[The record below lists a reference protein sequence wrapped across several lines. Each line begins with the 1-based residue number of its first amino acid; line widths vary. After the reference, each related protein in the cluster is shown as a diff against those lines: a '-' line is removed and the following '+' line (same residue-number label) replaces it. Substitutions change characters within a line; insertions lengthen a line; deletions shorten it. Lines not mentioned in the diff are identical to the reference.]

1 MSKKNLKGWLK
12 HWDFILLDIIILQ
25 LCFVMG
31 FWLFRGFSNPYKI
44 DSYRY
49 QAILLFVCQIIVII
63 FFNNYK
69 GILSRKKWDE
79 GIAII
84 KYTAQIFVLAL
95 IYMFLTH
102 DTGVASRLQM
112 GSTAVLFMY
121 FTFLSRYV
129 NKKRIFSYIDNDSR
143 RKSICLVTS
152 YELLEMAKERLYN
165 ADVFR
170 DFRITRIM
178 LLNKML
184 PEDVS
189 KYSVPVTLATQE
201 EITKLSHEW
210 IDEVFILQPDDMLFP
225 TQLMDDFMTMGITV
239 NYTMSAIN
247 DDRWPFT
254 DVRKLGQFKVLTNSV
269 KFVSPMALFVKRIV
283 DIIGGFVGCIF
294 TGIIFLFV
302 APAIYKADPGP
313 IFFTQERIGR
323 NGRRFKL
330 YKFRSMY
337 QDAEARK
344 SELMSQNKIEGGLMF
359 KMDDDP
365 RILGSE
371 KKDKN
376 GKPKGIGN
384 FIRRTS
390 LDEFPQFWNVL
401 KGDLSLVGWRPCT
414 IQEWEAYSMHHRIRA
429 SMKPGITGMWQ
440 VSGRSEITD
449 FEEVVRLDREYIEN
463 WSFGLDIKI
472 LLKTIEVVLK
482 GEGSV

>member
-1 MSKKNLKGWLK
+1 MSKKHLKGWLK
-12 HWDFILLDIIILQ
+12 HWDFILLDIIFLQ
-25 LCFVMG
+25 VSFVIVY
-31 FWLFRGFSNPYKI
+31 WVLRGFSNPYTNE
-44 DSYRY
+44 SYKY
-49 QAILLFVCQIIVII
+49 QAILLFVCQIIAII

-79 GIAII
+79 GIAVI
-84 KYTAQIFVLAL
+84 KYVLEIFILAL
-95 IYMFLTH
+95 IYMFITH
-102 DTGVASRLQM
+102 DTVVASRLQI

-121 FTFLSRYV
+121 FSFFVRYF
-129 NKKRIFSYIDNDSR
+129 NKKRVFNYIDNDKR

-152 YELLEMAKERLYN
+152 YELLDMAKERLYKT
-165 ADVFR
+165 DVFR

-178 LLNKML
+178 LLNSMM

-189 KYSVPVTLATQE
+189 HISVPVTLATQE
-201 EITKLSHEW
+201 EVTKLSHEW

-225 TQLMDDFMTMGITV
+225 TQLLDDFMTMGITV

-254 DVRKLGQFKVLTNSV
+254 DVRKMGQFKVLTNSV
-269 KFVSPMALFVKRIV
+269 RFVSPFDLFIKRIV
-283 DIIGGFVGCIF
+283 DIIGGVVGCIF

-323 NGRRFKL
+323 NGRRFKM

-337 QDAEARK
+337 LDAEARK
-344 SELMSQNKIEGGLMF
+344 AELMSQNKIESGLMF

-384 FIRRTS
+384 LIRRTS
-390 LDEFPQFWNVL
+390 LECNVIIRQTQKNL
-401 KGDLSLVGWRPCT
+401 DFTRVLPVLSNFFFSSNKLFLTPN
-414 IQEWEAYSMHHRIRA
+414 QELAA
-429 SMKPGITGMWQ
+429 S
-440 VSGRSEITD
+440 
-449 FEEVVRLDREYIEN
+449 
-463 WSFGLDIKI
+463 
-472 LLKTIEVVLK
+472 
-482 GEGSV
+482 